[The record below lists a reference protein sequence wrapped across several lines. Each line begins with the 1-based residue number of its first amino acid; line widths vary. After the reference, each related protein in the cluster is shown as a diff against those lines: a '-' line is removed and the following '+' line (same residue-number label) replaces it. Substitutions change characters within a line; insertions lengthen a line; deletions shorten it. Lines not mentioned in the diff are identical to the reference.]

1 MSGRAAE
8 AAAVSA
14 LAVILTAGVA
24 APVLRAPSER
34 IFGMAIVGRHHDPF
48 TVMEQFSRPLRS
60 GLSSQPLTDLP
71 GALLARVAGPVA
83 AYNGIVL
90 ITFPLSA
97 LAAFLLARYLA
108 LPPAAAGLAAAAVAF
123 SPFHLAQAAYHPHIA
138 QTQWIPFYF
147 LALWRCLDRA
157 RPADVAILAL
167 SAAAVTLSNLYGGL
181 IAAVLTPVAVAAHWG
196 LRSRY
201 DAGALRKL
209 AITTVSL
216 AVLAAAGLAY
226 GSHVGELAYAAG
238 APRAGTGFA
247 RADLFLFSAKWWGY
261 LVPPIAQPWAG
272 RLAER
277 VWAASGVPPAALLE
291 QQVSLGSGL
300 VALAAVAVCA
310 WLARGRSLT
319 TVGLMVGATNWT
331 RVFRSAGPQAPSS
344 GAGVAACAPTQG
356 VHRPALAAVPILAVV
371 AIAALVCSLS
381 PERIIGPVTFTR
393 PSAWLYP
400 LAPLFR
406 AYARFGVVVQLMTAL
421 LAGIG
426 AAWLWG
432 MGLRTPRII
441 CAALVTLA
449 TAEYAVWP
457 PAMWRDVLPTAA
469 HRWVAGQATAVRVL
483 DCAPLTP
490 ESQSVQWLTAYRLVL
505 HTEAFDDCTQ
515 PNLADKLA
523 AGGFTHLL
531 VRRRTPEGRRLADQG
546 AVPGF
551 RSAARFGDG
560 EVFLVTAPAPDVFT
574 AAMTGFYA
582 REHAKAWTWRW
593 AGSEGVWT
601 VVNRRPYLVTAR
613 LDVELTTFDHPRR
626 VAIMLDGQVVQT
638 LVVAGGRGVSR
649 IGPLVLTPGE
659 HALVFRPEE
668 PAVVADELAGNGDP
682 RPLSVGVGTWHWSVD
697 DGTE

>member
-1 MSGRAAE
+1 MSVRAAE

-34 IFGMAIVGRHHDPF
+34 IFGMPIVGRHHDPF
-48 TVMEQFSRPLRS
+48 TVMGQFSRPLRS
-60 GLSSQPLTDLP
+60 GLSVQPLTDLP
-71 GALLARVAGPVA
+71 GALLARVSGPVA
-83 AYNGIVL
+83 AYNWIVL

-108 LPPAAAGLAAAAVAF
+108 LPPAAAGLAAVAVAF

-138 QTQWIPFYF
+138 QTQWIPLFF

-157 RPADVAILAL
+157 RPADVAVLAL

-181 IAAVLTPVAVAAHWG
+181 IAAVMTPVAVAAHWG

-201 DAGALRKL
+201 EPGPLRRL

-226 GSHVGELAYAAG
+226 AFHAGEVAHAAG
-238 APRAGTGFA
+238 APRASTGFA

-277 VWAASGVPPAALLE
+277 VWASSGVPQAALLE
-291 QQVSLGSGL
+291 QQVSLGWGL
-300 VALAAVAVCA
+300 VALAAVAVFA
-310 WLARGRSLT
+310 WLLRGRTLT
-319 TVGLMVGATNWT
+319 PAGLMACATNWS
-331 RVFRSAGPQAPSS
+331 RAFRSADLQAPSS
-344 GAGVAACAPTQG
+344 GPGVAACAASQG
-356 VHRPALAAVPILAVV
+356 AHQPALATVPILALV
-371 AIAALVCSLS
+371 AIAALFCSLS

-421 LAGIG
+421 LAAIG

-432 MGLRTPRII
+432 IGLRTPRII

-449 TAEYAVWP
+449 AAEYAVWP
-457 PAMWRDVLPTAA
+457 PAMWRDVLPTTA

-483 DCAPLTP
+483 DCAPLTL
-490 ESQSVQWLTAYRLVL
+490 ESQSVQWLTAYRIVL

-531 VRRRTPEGRRLADQG
+531 VRRRTQEGRRFADQG
-546 AVPGF
+546 TVAGF

-560 EVFLVTAPAPDVFT
+560 EVFFVTAPAPVVFT

-582 REHAKAWTWRW
+582 REHAAGWTWRW

-601 VVNRRPYLVTAR
+601 VVNRRPHTVTAR
-613 LDVELTTFDHPRR
+613 LDVELTSFDRPRQ
-626 VAIMLDGQVVQT
+626 VVIMLDGRAVQT
-638 LVVAGGRGVSR
+638 LVAAGGRGVSR

-659 HALVFRPEE
+659 HALAFHPEE

-682 RPLSVGVGTWHWSVD
+682 RPLSVGVGAWLWSVD
-697 DGTE
+697 DGRK